1 MIKLYDFFEQERK
14 AGESLV
20 LAIVTKTEGSTYRK
34 PGAFML
40 LSSSGRRAGLLSGG
54 CLEGDLHEHA
64 IRMLAED
71 RHCMTRRYDNR
82 SSDDPIWGLGLGCEG
97 SMDILLLRCSSKDRY
112 EPLAFLFEKLSR
124 HETANITINLNDGS
138 HTLDSQSTEKSTNH
152 FLMTVS
158 PPLRL
163 LICGAGPDAEPLLD
177 FAQRLGWQ
185 TTLIDHRAAYL
196 SADRFAGARLI
207 KQVDLDNCMA
217 EVDLDTY
224 SAAVVMSHHL
234 IADER
239 YLRGLAI
246 SAIPY
251 VGLLGPPARR
261 ERLIAELGEVA
272 NLLTPRL
279 HAPVGL
285 NLGGRTPEAIALS
298 IAAEIQK
305 KFSPN
310 AV

>member
-1 MIKLYDFFEQERK
+1 MIHLYDFFEQERK
-14 AGESLV
+14 TGESLV
-20 LAIVTKTEGSTYRK
+20 LAIITKTEGSTYRK

-64 IRMLAED
+64 IRMLAEGH
-71 RHCMTRRYDNR
+71 RCMTRRYDNR

-97 SMDILLLRCSSKDRY
+97 SMDILLLRCSKEEQY
-112 EPLAFLFEKLSR
+112 EPVATLFNKLSQN
-124 HETANITINLNDGS
+124 EVANITIDLQDGS
-138 HTLDSQSTEKSTNH
+138 YSLGDHSSRNSPNS
-152 FLMTVS
+152 FLLSVA
-158 PPLRL
+158 PPLHL
-163 LICGAGPDAEPLLD
+163 LICGAGPDAEPLFD

-185 TTLIDHRAAYL
+185 TTLVDHRAAYV
-196 SADRFAGARLI
+196 SDSRFPGARLI
-207 KQVDLDNCMA
+207 KQVELEHWMVGIDLNA
-217 EVDLDTY
+217 Y

-234 IADER
+234 TADTY
-239 YLRGLAI
+239 YLKGLAL
-246 SAIPY
+246 SSVPY

-261 ERLIAELGEVA
+261 ERLLADLGESA
-272 NLLTPRL
+272 SLLAARL

>member
-1 MIKLYDFFEQERK
+1 MIQLHDFFDQERK

-20 LAIVTKTEGSTYRK
+20 LAIVTNTEGSTYRK

-54 CLEGDLHEHA
+54 CLEADLHEHA
-64 IRMLAED
+64 LRMLAEN
-71 RHCMTRRYDNR
+71 RRCLTRRYDNR

-97 SMDILLLRCSSKDRY
+97 SMDILLLRCSNEDHHQ
-112 EPLAFLFEKLSR
+112 PLAFLFDKLSR
-124 HETANITINLNDGS
+124 DETANITIDLSDGS
-138 HTLDSQSTEKSTNH
+138 HTLDSQPLARSTTH
-152 FLMTVS
+152 FLFTVT

-163 LICGAGPDAEPLLD
+163 LICGAGPDAEPLFD

-185 TTLIDHRAAYL
+185 TTVLDHRAAYL
-196 SADRFAGARLI
+196 SDNRFVGARLI
-207 KQVDLDNCMA
+207 KKVELDNCVA
-217 EVDLDTY
+217 EIDLDVY

-234 IADER
+234 VADER
-239 YLRGLAI
+239 YLRGLAL

-251 VGLLGPPARR
+251 IGLLGPPARR
-261 ERLIAELGEVA
+261 ERLLSELGELA
-272 NLLTPRL
+272 SPLAPRL

-298 IAAEIQK
+298 IAAEIQTT
-305 KFSPN
+305 FSQN